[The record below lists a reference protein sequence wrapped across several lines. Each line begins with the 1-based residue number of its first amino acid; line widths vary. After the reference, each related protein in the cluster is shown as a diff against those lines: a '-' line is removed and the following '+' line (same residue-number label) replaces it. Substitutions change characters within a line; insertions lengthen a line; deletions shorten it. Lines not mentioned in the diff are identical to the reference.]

1 MIFLLSFFG
10 SICILWFFFSVFIRY
25 YFYFGCELFVF
36 FLWLSRKRYSEQEY
50 LYVSL
55 TRRVCWRKAKFRV
68 ELHPEYPINRRKKR
82 VNICSFSLVFNDF
95 THSFGS
101 ARCSRNI
108 IMLSF
113 SLFLIP
119 SCSHGVPCS
128 KSLIGPPLLSLFRS
142 DRHIA
147 LKIIKNVEKYRE
159 AAKLEINVLE
169 KLAEKDPHNK
179 QWVSWPIGFGAQVF
193 FLLFLFL
200 SYI

>member
-1 MIFLLSFFG
+1 MWRGLGNVMIFLLSFFG

-82 VNICSFSLVFNDF
+82 VNICSFFSLVFNDF

-113 SLFLIP
+113 SLSHSFLLP
-119 SCSHGVPCS
+119 WC
-128 KSLIGPPLLSLFRS
+128 PLFQVSNRASASLSLS
-142 DRHIA
+142 QWSAHSSQDHQ
-147 LKIIKNVEKYRE
+147 KCRE
-159 AAKLEINVLE
+159 I
-169 KLAEKDPHNK
+169 
-179 QWVSWPIGFGAQVF
+179 
-193 FLLFLFL
+193 
-200 SYI
+200 